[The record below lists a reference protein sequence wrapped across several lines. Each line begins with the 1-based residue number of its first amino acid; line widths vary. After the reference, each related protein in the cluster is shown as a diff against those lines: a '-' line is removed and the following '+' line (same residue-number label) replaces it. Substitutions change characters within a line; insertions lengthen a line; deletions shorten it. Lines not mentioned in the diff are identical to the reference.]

1 MPLKIDD
8 LNWAVYWV
16 VYFSNNIISD
26 IKRKILKAGFTFSCW
41 NYSLYNRLA
50 SQRMNRRVNSKFEV
64 IPWEQNHHVLQ
75 FSKEEL
81 L

>member
-26 IKRKILKAGFTFSCW
+26 IKRKILKAGFTFSRW